1 MSDTKNYTIPIQI
14 RWADIDANNHLRHSV
29 YYDYGALVRIQ
40 FMSGIG
46 LTMKRLEEI
55 RFGPVIFREE
65 AQFKKEI
72 HFHDKIFID
81 LRALNARKDFARWT
95 LQHYIT
101 KEDGTLCTIIT
112 LDGAWIDLDRR
123 KLAIPTPEI
132 IQVFDSIHK
141 DEKFEWTT

>member
-1 MSDTKNYTIPIQI
+1 MSDKEYKIPIQI

-40 FMSGIG
+40 FMSEMG

-72 HFHDKIFID
+72 HFHDKITIN
-81 LRALNARKDFARWT
+81 LKALNARKDFARWT
-95 LQHYIT
+95 LQHEIL
-101 KEDGTLCTIIT
+101 KEDGTLATIIT
-112 LDGAWIDLDRR
+112 LNGSWIDLDKR
-123 KLAIPTPEI
+123 KLALPIPEI
-132 IQVFDSIHK
+132 ANVFDAMPK
-141 DEKFEWTT
+141 AENFEWTA

>member
-1 MSDTKNYTIPIQI
+1 MSKNYNIPIQI
-14 RWADIDANNHLRHSV
+14 RSADIDANNHLRHSV
-29 YYDYGALVRIQ
+29 YYDYGALARIQ
-40 FMSGIG
+40 FMSEKG

-81 LRALNARKDFARWT
+81 VRALNARKDFARWT

-101 KEDGTLCTIIT
+101 KVDGTLCTIIT
-112 LDGAWIDLDRR
+112 LDGSWIDLDKR
-123 KLAIPTPEI
+123 KIAIPTPEVAN
-132 IQVFDSIHK
+132 VFDAMPK
-141 DEKFEWTT
+141 DEKFIWSS